1 MKICLLIL
9 LSFII
14 FFSENCSAQDTIWF
28 LSGERL
34 ITSNYTIKT
43 EDGMLNYFNKRN
55 KEKHVGLE
63 FVYSVNEKNGNKKV
77 YYESSIMENMPFSV
91 DQMGSFIKGE
101 YEAHDNYHA
110 TGATVIGILT
120 GAGGVYLSSLV
131 VGTPFY
137 SPVVPA
143 IGSVIV
149 GSTNKNADKIAE
161 KYPQYANNEYFIMG
175 YQEIA
180 NQKRISNSIK
190 GGILGLVLGVASAI
204 IISK

>member
-1 MKICLLIL
+1 MSL
-9 LSFII
+9 II
-14 FFSENCSAQDTIWF
+14 FLSKNVSAQDTIWF

-34 ITSNYTIKT
+34 ITSNYNIKV
-43 EDGMLNYFNKRN
+43 EDGMLNYYNKHN

-63 FVYSVNEKNGNKKV
+63 YVYSVVEKNGYKKV
-77 YYESSIMENMPFSV
+77 FYEPSIMDNTPFSIE
-91 DQMGSFIKGE
+91 QMGSFIKGE
-101 YEAHDNYHA
+101 FEAHENYHA
-110 TGATVIGILT
+110 AGATIIGVIT

-131 VGTPFY
+131 AGTPFY
-137 SPVVPA
+137 SPIVPA

-161 KYPQYANNEYFIMG
+161 KYPQYSNNEYFIMG

-190 GGILGLVLGVASAI
+190 GGLLGLVLGVASAI
-204 IISK
+204 IIAK